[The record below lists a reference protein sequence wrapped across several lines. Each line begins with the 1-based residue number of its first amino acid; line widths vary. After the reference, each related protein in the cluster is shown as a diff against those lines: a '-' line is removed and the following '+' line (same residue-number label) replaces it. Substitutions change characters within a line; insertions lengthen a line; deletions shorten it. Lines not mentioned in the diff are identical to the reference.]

1 MKLLKFKKKTKTK
14 QNLLCILQTGGNV
27 WGLIPLSKTLEM
39 LTLFPGFCVQLTPGL
54 LVGAGSLK
62 YEGRLGSRVGWESH
76 SDTVNPISCSLGNG
90 SRQFGGYWAK
100 CISPEAELM
109 TWGKFKPI

>member
-1 MKLLKFKKKTKTK
+1 MKLLKFKKKKKKLAGHFT
-14 QNLLCILQTGGNV
+14 NRGNCM
-27 WGLIPLSKTLEM
+27 GLDTTFQDSRNV
-39 LTLFPGFCVQLTPGL
+39 TLFPGFCVQLTPGL

>member
-1 MKLLKFKKKTKTK
+1 MYGARYHFPRLS
-14 QNLLCILQTGGNV
+14 NV
-27 WGLIPLSKTLEM
+27 
-39 LTLFPGFCVQLTPGL
+39 TLFPGFCVWLTPGL
-54 LVGAGSLK
+54 LAGAGSLK